1 MSSHIIPIDS
11 PDDPQLV
18 RYQREYKRKSQMR
31 DGYFVAESQFLV
43 QRLLDSPFHVD
54 SILVDD
60 PAKIPELPPQRI
72 DQFPIYVLSR
82 TDIKELL
89 GYNFHRGIL
98 ACGKRPERS
107 RIDCIFPNEVPPTA
121 TILAASK
128 IGDFENI
135 GAIIRAA
142 CAFGADAILL
152 DDGCA
157 DPFARRSLRVST
169 GHAFKIPIVESE
181 DFTADLKQLVTL
193 GFENFATVLSEQA
206 TVLSEVTRAP
216 RSVLLVGNEGYG
228 LEEETLAHCT
238 HQVTIPMQRGSDS
251 LNVAMA
257 TGIFLYHFCHLLPS
271 SPADDLA

>member
-1 MSSHIIPIDS
+1 MKPEVIPIDS
-11 PDDPQLV
+11 PSDPRLV
-18 RYQREYKRKSQMR
+18 RYHRQFERKAHMR

-43 QRLLDSPFHVD
+43 QRLLDSPFLIE

-60 PAKIPELPPQRI
+60 PAKIPELPPQRVG
-72 DQFPIYVLSR
+72 QFPIYALSR
-82 TDIKELL
+82 DDIKELL

-98 ACGKRPERS
+98 ACGQRPARS
-107 RIDCIFPNEVPPTA
+107 NIASAFPGEVPPTS

-128 IGDFENI
+128 IGDFENL

-152 DDGCA
+152 DSGCA
-157 DPFARRSLRVST
+157 DPFAKRTLRVST

-181 DFTADLKQLVTL
+181 DFTADLKQLASF
-193 GFENFATVLSEQA
+193 GFEHFATVLSDEA
-206 TVLSEVTRAP
+206 TPLAKVSRAP

-228 LEEETLAHCT
+228 LEPETLAHCT
-238 HQVTIPMQRGSDS
+238 HHITIPMLRGSDS

-257 TGIFLYHFCHLLPS
+257 AGIFLYHFCHAQPGGVTS
-271 SPADDLA
+271 E

>member
-1 MSSHIIPIDS
+1 MQPNIIHITS
-11 PDDPQLV
+11 PQDPQLV
-18 RYQREYKRKSQMR
+18 RYQREFERNAHMR

-43 QRLLDSPFHVD
+43 QRLLDSPFPIE

-60 PAKIPELPPQRI
+60 QAKIPELPPHRVG
-72 DQFPIYVLSR
+72 QFPIYVLSR
-82 TDIKELL
+82 SDIKELV
-89 GYNFHRGIL
+89 GYNFHRGIM
-98 ACGKRPERS
+98 ACGLRPQRNS
-107 RIDCIFPNEVPPTA
+107 IDAVFAESVPATS

-128 IGDFENI
+128 IGDFENM

-181 DFTADLKQLVTL
+181 DFTADLLKLVGM
-193 GFENFATVLSEQA
+193 GFENFATVLSESA
-206 TVLSEVTRAP
+206 TPLADVRRAA

-228 LEEETLAHCT
+228 LEQETLAHCT
-238 HQVTIPMQRGSDS
+238 HQITIPMQRGSDS

-257 TGIFLYHFCHLLPS
+257 TGIFLYHFCYMQAAL
-271 SPADDLA
+271 PADDLA

>member
-1 MSSHIIPIDS
+1 MTPDIIHISSPQ
-11 PDDPQLV
+11 DPQLV
-18 RYQREYKRKSQMR
+18 RYRREFERKSHMR
-31 DGYFVAESQFLV
+31 DGCFVAESQFLV
-43 QRLLDSPFHVD
+43 QRLLDSPFHVE

-60 PAKIPELPPQRI
+60 EAKIPDLPPRRVG
-72 DQFPIYVLSR
+72 QFPIYVLSR
-82 TDIKELL
+82 SDIKELV
-89 GYNFHRGIL
+89 GYNFHRGIM
-98 ACGKRPERS
+98 ACGIRPERS
-107 RIDCIFPNEVPPTA
+107 TIRSVFPDAVPQTS

-128 IGDFENI
+128 IGDYENM

-181 DFTADLKQLVTL
+181 DFTADLKKLVEL
-193 GFENFATVLSEQA
+193 GFENFATVLSNTA
-206 TVLSEVTRAP
+206 TPLAEVTRAP

-228 LEEETLAHCT
+228 LEEDTLAQCT
-238 HQVTIPMQRGSDS
+238 HQITIPMQRGSDS

-257 TGIFLYHFCHLLPS
+257 TGIFLYHFCHMQPG

>member
-1 MSSHIIPIDS
+1 
-11 PDDPQLV
+11 
-18 RYQREYKRKSQMR
+18 MR

-43 QRLLDSPFHVD
+43 QRLLDSPFHIE

-60 PAKIPELPPQRI
+60 QAKIPELPPQRVG
-72 DQFPIYVLSR
+72 QFPIYVLSR
-82 TDIKELL
+82 SDIKELV
-89 GYNFHRGIL
+89 GYNFHRGIM
-98 ACGKRPERS
+98 ACGLRPRRS
-107 RIDCIFPNEVPPTA
+107 SIDSVFTDNVPHTS

-128 IGDFENI
+128 IGDFENM

-181 DFTADLKQLVTL
+181 DFNADLTKLAAM
-193 GFENFATVLSEQA
+193 GFEHFATVLSDTA
-206 TVLSEVTRAP
+206 TPLSEVRRAP

-228 LEEETLAHCT
+228 LEQETLAHCP
-238 HQVTIPMQRGSDS
+238 HQITIEMQRGSDS

-257 TGIFLYHFCHLLPS
+257 TGIFLYHFCYMQPTL
-271 SPADDLA
+271 PADDLA